1 MKRKGFTLIEMLVTI
16 VVLFVILVIALPI
29 NAIRAKKSAWVHA
42 KAQLMT
48 IKDAQDRYKMEHGA
62 YTTDT
67 TKLANW
73 KMGTKK
79 YRFHVEYADKS
90 SFTAQAHGDIDN
102 DKVYDD
108 EVWAIDQSGTLTQI
122 K

>member
-1 MKRKGFTLIEMLVTI
+1 MKRNGFTLIEMLI
-16 VVLFVILVIALPI
+16 AVVVVCIIIVIALPMH
-29 NAIRAKKSAWVHA
+29 AVRAKKSELVHA

-48 IKDAQDRYKMEHGA
+48 IKESEDRYKMEHGI

-73 KMGTKK
+73 KTGTKK
-79 YRFHVEYADKS
+79 YRFQVEYADTS
-90 SFTAQAHGDIDN
+90 RFTAQANGDMDN

-108 EVWAIDQSGTLTQI
+108 DVWAIDQSGKLTQM